1 MSMQS
6 KKPTEDSGAQLSW
19 YNASSALW
27 MASFSIQQLLVIW
40 ILVGV
45 LHESP
50 ERVGLAQLLIGIPG
64 LIFMLWGG
72 VMGDRMDGRNL
83 LIRVHLLSAMPPL
96 LLALASIYGVLG
108 FWVLIGTA
116 LAAGLLNSASNPTRN
131 TILNKVA
138 GNRLQLAISLSTGI
152 GLMASMAGTKIAG
165 ELDTIGLN
173 SVLLL
178 QALLFILGAAF
189 VAKLNPTTVEVQAN
203 RKSTVNTIREGLI
216 HVWRFKLARDLI
228 ALNCL
233 SSFFN
238 AGAWLVAVP
247 FIITRVYMGDAVLLA
262 NLTVIFY
269 FGSLVASFGLLRFMP
284 LRKPGRLYLIMQV
297 SRIPVLVILWLKPDL
312 WLVWVAIM
320 YWGFNMGITTTMS
333 RLMIQEF
340 SEPRF
345 RSRVMSI
352 FTLSIMSAAPV
363 GSLILGYIIGAWG
376 PLNALIPGIFA
387 STLIFIFGYSRT
399 GIWAYVS
406 PSQPSTA

>member
-1 MSMQS
+1 
-6 KKPTEDSGAQLSW
+6 
-19 YNASSALW
+19 

-50 ERVGLAQLLIGIPG
+50 ERVGFAQLLIGIPG

-72 VMGDRMDGRNL
+72 VIGDRMDGRRL
-83 LIRVHLLSAMPPL
+83 LIRVHLLSAIPPIF
-96 LLALASIYGVLG
+96 LALASTYGVLG
-108 FWVLIGTA
+108 FWALVAAA

-131 TILNKVA
+131 TILNRVA

-152 GLMASMAGTKIAG
+152 GLMAAMVGTKIAG

-173 SVLLL
+173 SVLLI
-178 QALLFILGAAF
+178 QALLFILGGAF
-189 VAKLNPTTVEVQAN
+189 IAKLTPGKVALEASK
-203 RKSTVNTIREGLI
+203 KSTIETIREGLV
-216 HVWRFKLARDLI
+216 HVWKFKLARDLI

-269 FGSLVASFGLLRFMP
+269 FGSLVASFGLLKFMP
-284 LRKPGRLYLIMQV
+284 LKQPGRLFLIMQV
-297 SRIPVLVILWLKPDL
+297 SRIPVLILLWLKPDI
-312 WLVWVAIM
+312 WLVWIAIM

-387 STLIFIFGYSRT
+387 SALIFIFGYSRT
-399 GIWAYVS
+399 RIWGYIS
-406 PSQPSTA
+406 PSPEHSG